1 MQAAK
6 TRKGAKSV
14 GGQRA
19 PHEGVPP
26 ELAPHFHAVLETVRQ
41 RYLDALPIAAAIVT
55 VGEDAFIDC
64 ANDQFRFLA
73 EWDERLGERRIAEVP
88 MLRAGPIGT
97 KLTAFLKKGDPAFQF
112 DTADGRSIG
121 GRHFTVRFARLSVLP
136 GQPVRC
142 LISLIDKTSQVET
155 ERSLRSEMLR
165 DTLTGLPNRF
175 AFNEKVEA
183 VLADPAFADNGYAVL
198 AVDMTRFS
206 RVNECMGAIAGDE
219 LLITFARRLVSA
231 LRPTDMLARISGD
244 EYGVLLR
251 LDRGLADAMRAAE
264 RIKAVLTL
272 PFRLSELEIRVDCAI
287 GCAILS
293 KSVNSADEVLR
304 NAQFALKGAKRTG
317 TTQIYEPTQA
327 QAVRRRFSIET
338 ELRCAI
344 ESGDLTLAYQPLI
357 HLASGRV
364 SGFEALARWQLE
376 GVAITPG
383 EFIPVAE
390 ESGLIVQLGR
400 WALDTATQ
408 TLADWDRKTGTR
420 LPISVNVNLSPV
432 QISRDDVAA
441 AVSGALSASGIEGGR
456 LTLELTEGAIIQDP
470 ERVAAALKAL
480 QRFDVKIAMDDFGS
494 GYTSLASLQLLPIDI
509 LKIDQRFVSAML
521 ADGDSAAIVDAI
533 LSLARALG
541 METTAEGIECEALAK
556 KLTELGC
563 TSGQGYLYSEALPAD
578 DALAYWLDQDRFS

>member
-1 MQAAK
+1 MQAAS
-6 TRKGAKSV
+6 TRKRRKPQADPDP
-14 GGQRA
+14 

-55 VGEDAFIDC
+55 IGEDSFIDC

-73 EWDERLGERRIAEVP
+73 EWDERLGERRIAQVP
-88 MLRAGPIGT
+88 MLRSGPIGA
-97 KLTAFLKKGDPAFQF
+97 KLNAFLRRDDPAFQF
-112 DTADGRSIG
+112 DTADGRSIA

-136 GQPVRC
+136 GQPLRC
-142 LISLIDKTSQVET
+142 LISLIDKTAQVET

-183 VLADPAFADNGYAVL
+183 VLSDPGFAENSYAVL

-244 EYGVLLR
+244 EFGVLLR
-251 LDRGLADAMRAAE
+251 LDRGLADALRAAE

-287 GCAILS
+287 GCAILTQ
-293 KSVNSADEVLR
+293 SVGSADEVLR

-317 TTQIYEPTQA
+317 TTQVYEPTQA

-338 ELRCAI
+338 ELRVAI
-344 ESGDLTLAYQPLI
+344 ESGDLRLAYQPLI
-357 HLASGRV
+357 HLATGKV
-364 SGFEALARWQLE
+364 AGFEALARWEHE
-376 GVAITPG
+376 GNPIPPG

-400 WALDTATQ
+400 WALDSAAQ
-408 TLADWDRKTGTR
+408 TLAGWDRKTGTR

-441 AVSGALSASGIEGGR
+441 AVSGALAASGIDGDR

-470 ERVAAALKAL
+470 ERVALALKAL

-494 GYTSLASLQLLPIDI
+494 GYTSLASLQMLPIDI

-521 ADGDSAAIVDAI
+521 ADPDSAAIVDAI

-541 METTAEGIECEALAK
+541 MATTAEGIESEELAA

-563 TSGQGYLYSEALPAD
+563 TYGQGFLYAEALPPD
-578 DALAYWLDQDRFS
+578 EALTYWLDRSA